1 MTSLRA
7 AIFIFLT
14 FLTFPASAA
23 DEKAS
28 VDFSAVVAE
37 IIEGGEA
44 ALAAYDPVLG
54 DETGEAFSDLYF
66 DVFEGSGMEMAVGL
80 KDGNLKTV
88 IESLFAQTIG
98 HAMKGEKRETVAT
111 AWAALRQKLE
121 ETASAQAAQQSQ
133 AESGFWSVAIQAFLI
148 LVREGF
154 EAMLV
159 VTALTAYLRRS
170 GATDKIRHIWSGVLL
185 ALVASAATAWA
196 LQSLFKI
203 SGQGQEALEG
213 VTMLIAAGVLFYV
226 SYWLFAK
233 REAERWQAYVRKQID
248 KALDGNSLFALSFA
262 AFLAVYR
269 EGAETVLFYQALMA
283 GSDGQTSAIFSGFIA
298 AVIVLAGLYWAMRTA
313 SIKLPL
319 GVFFSATALLLY
331 VLSVIFAGKGMLEL
345 QEAGWV
351 GITPISWIPNLPW
364 AGLFPTLESVAAQAL
379 LLAPLPF
386 ALLWFAHKRRTLA
399 KASGAAE

>member
-1 MTSLRA
+1 MTFLRA
-7 AIFIFLT
+7 TVFILLT
-14 FLTFPASAA
+14 FQAFSASAA
-23 DEKAS
+23 NESAS
-28 VDFSAVVAE
+28 VDFTVVVAE
-37 IIEGGEA
+37 ITEGGEA
-44 ALAAYDPVLG
+44 ALAAYDPATG

-66 DVFEGSGMEMAVGL
+66 DVFEDSGMEMAIAL

-88 IESLFAQTIG
+88 LESLFAQTIG
-98 HAMKGEKRETVAT
+98 HAMKGEEKETVVA
-111 AWAALRQKLE
+111 AWTALRQKLE
-121 ETASAQAAQQSQ
+121 ETANAQAALELQT
-133 AESGFWSVAIQAFLI
+133 ESSFWSIAIQAFLI

-170 GATDKIRHIWSGVLL
+170 GAVDKIRHIWTGVVL

-196 LQSLFKI
+196 LQSIFKI

-213 VTMLIAAGVLFYV
+213 ITMLIAAGVLFYV

-269 EGAETVLFYQALMA
+269 EGAETVLFYQALIA
-283 GSDGQTSAIFSGFIA
+283 GSEGQNSAIFGGFIA
-298 AVIVLAGLYWAMRTA
+298 ATIVLVGLYWAMRTA

-331 VLSVIFAGKGMLEL
+331 YLAVLFAGKGMLEL

-351 GITPISWIPNLPW
+351 DITPISWMPNLPW
-364 AGLFPTLESVAAQAL
+364 AGLFPTIESVAAQAL
-379 LLAPLPF
+379 ILAPLPF
-386 ALLWFAHKRRTLA
+386 ALLWLARKRRTLA
-399 KASGAAE
+399 ESSGAAE